1 LNTIVASLKD
11 CKVPVTVDVANLLEV
26 TQRSRLQKTV
36 YCTPLPQ
43 DITSNALKK
52 MFYDG
57 GCGAIV
63 NVSILKHSERDSFKK
78 ACYAF
83 VEFAEEDSVQLALDI
98 GSEGKAKVGNSIFNV
113 IQAQGER
120 SKSKAKPRR

>member
-1 LNTIVASLKD
+1 MELGEVLVEQSSVTRLCLAGNQIKDAILNTIVASLKG

-78 ACYAF
+78 ACY
-83 VEFAEEDSVQLALDI
+83 
-98 GSEGKAKVGNSIFNV
+98 
-113 IQAQGER
+113 
-120 SKSKAKPRR
+120 